1 MLAANII
8 RPSHSPWSSPILLLP
23 KPDGGIRFCV
33 DFRKWNRVT
42 IQDKF
47 PMPRIDDIFDRLQG
61 SEYFSVIDLCSAFWL
76 LQINTNDIEKT
87 AFSTPDGHYEYN
99 VFHSE

>member
-1 MLAANII
+1 
-8 RPSHSPWSSPILLLP
+8 
-23 KPDGGIRFCV
+23 
-33 DFRKWNRVT
+33 
-42 IQDKF
+42 
-47 PMPRIDDIFDRLQG
+47 MPRIDDIFDRLQG

-99 VFHSE
+99 NFHSE